1 MRLRVAA
8 AASVILV
15 AAALSAPRAAGPT
28 DWPQFRGHEAAGLA
42 DQFALPTTWST
53 TTNVA
58 WVTTI
63 PGRGWSSPI
72 VWGERVYVTSAVSA
86 GAFKEPS
93 TGIFGNDYA
102 AELQRQGLSNDEI
115 MKRVT
120 ARDIEVTGEV
130 EDVRFMLYA
139 IDATTG
145 KIAWEREALRG
156 KPFGGR
162 HRKNTYASETPTTDG
177 ERIYASFGANVGVF
191 CYAMDGTLLWKREW
205 PPQPVYLDFGTAA
218 SPVVYRGRVYI
229 QRDSEGDSFLTA
241 LDAKTGAVV
250 WTTSRNALEA
260 GRQKSGWATPFI
272 WETPGRT
279 EIVTIGKTMVV
290 SYDLEGHELWRLKGM
305 TQATPTPITG
315 GGLLFV
321 GSGAQTD
328 AARPMYAIRPGA
340 SGDISLTA
348 GATSNASVAW
358 FQPKLSAYI
367 PSPLFYR
374 GRLYVVNDN
383 GIMQVVD
390 AATGKEV
397 YRARV
402 GGVGNTFS
410 SSPFASNGR
419 VYILSED
426 GDTFVFDAGTDSY
439 VERAKNSL
447 GEMSLATPAPVGNG
461 LLVRTQTKLYRV
473 QARSVPE

>member
-1 MRLRVAA
+1 
-8 AASVILV
+8 
-15 AAALSAPRAAGPT
+15 
-28 DWPQFRGHEAAGLA
+28 
-42 DQFALPTTWST
+42 
-53 TTNVA
+53 
-58 WVTTI
+58 
-63 PGRGWSSPI
+63 
-72 VWGERVYVTSAVSA
+72 
-86 GAFKEPS
+86 
-93 TGIFGNDYA
+93 
-102 AELQRQGLSNDEI
+102 

-130 EDVRFMLYA
+130 QDVRFMLYA
-139 IDATTG
+139 IDVKSG
-145 KIAWEREALRG
+145 KIAWEREAHRG

-162 HRKNTYASETPTTDG
+162 HRKNTYASETPATDG
-177 ERIYASFGANVGVF
+177 ERIYTSFGANVGLF
-191 CYAMDGTLLWKREW
+191 CYSMKGELLWKREW

-218 SPVVYRGRVYI
+218 SPVVHRGRVYI
-229 QRDSEGDSFLTA
+229 QRDSEGESFLTA
-241 LDAKTGAVV
+241 LDAKTGNVA
-250 WTTSRNALEA
+250 WTTSRNALES

-272 WETPGRT
+272 WETSART

-290 SYDLEGHELWRLKGM
+290 SYDLEGRELWRLKGM

-340 SGDISLTA
+340 TGDISLAA
-348 GATSNASVAW
+348 GTTSGEYVAW

-390 AATGKEV
+390 AATGKEI

-410 SSPFASNGR
+410 SSPFASQGR

-461 LLVRTQTKLYRV
+461 LLVRTQTRLYRV
-473 QARSVPE
+473 QARTVPE